1 MLIFTY
7 LILYC
12 AGQLLGHGG
21 FAKVFRCK
29 NRETGESVAIK
40 VIEKERL
47 SADPSMI
54 ERISNEI
61 RIHSRLSHPNIVEF
75 KTCFQDE
82 SSIYIVL
89 EPCSHGNLYRL
100 FKTRTKLSESEVAS
114 IMNQL
119 LSALEYLHAQG
130 IVHRD
135 LKLSNIVLNEK
146 LIVKLWYVQY
156 SFTRTSSSYMHI
168 SITATLAWQCRW
180 NTRTK
185 SISRYVVLR
194 TTSHL
199 RLHRREHT
207 VPLLICGALGVY
219 STLW

>member
-1 MLIFTY
+1 MY
-7 LILYC
+7 H

-47 SADPSMI
+47 SADPGMT
-54 ERISNEI
+54 ERIYNEI

-89 EPCSHGNLYRL
+89 EPCTHGNLYRL
-100 FKTRTKLSESEVAS
+100 FKKGTRLSEQEVAS
-114 IMNQL
+114 IMSQL

-146 LIVKLWYVQY
+146 LVVKLWYVQH
-156 SFTRTSSSYMHI
+156 FT
-168 SITATLAWQCRW
+168 L
-180 NTRTK
+180 
-185 SISRYVVLR
+185 VLY
-194 TTSHL
+194 
-199 RLHRREHT
+199 
-207 VPLLICGALGVY
+207 PLI
-219 STLW
+219 